1 MIFNLFK
8 SKPTLKELIPKGFVD
23 IHSHILPGI
32 DDGAKNIKE
41 SKELISEMKKLGFS
55 KIIGTP
61 HTYPGLYNNTTAS
74 IKKAFDSVKK
84 NSIENIEIG
93 LSSEYVVDSYILEKA
108 EKNDILTLKDNF
120 ILIETSFL
128 GMPKNFDEIIFNLR
142 MMDYIPVLAH
152 PERYRFLHKNLKTLY
167 KLKSMGCYFQL
178 NLLSLVGYY
187 GDDILKISDKLL
199 EKNII
204 DFVGSD
210 IHSKRHVIAFDK
222 NISSNNIKLIENI
235 IENNIKIF
243 GW

>member
-1 MIFNLFK
+1 MVFNLFK
-8 SKPTLKELIPKGFVD
+8 SKPTLKELIPNGFVD

-41 SKELISEMKKLGFS
+41 SLKLISEMKKIGFS

-74 IKKAFDSVKK
+74 IKKAFDLVKK
-84 NSIENIEIG
+84 NNIENIEIE
-93 LSSEYVVDSYILEKA
+93 LASEYLIDSYILEKA

-128 GMPKNFDEIIFNLR
+128 GMPKNFEDVIFNLR
-142 MMDYIPVLAH
+142 MMDFNPVLAH
-152 PERYRFLHKNLKTLY
+152 PERYRFLHKDFKTLN
-167 KLKSMGCYFQL
+167 KLKRMGCYFQL

-187 GDDILKISDKLL
+187 GDDILKMSDELL
-199 EKNII
+199 KKNII

-210 IHSKRHVIAFDK
+210 IHSKRHIIAFDK
-222 NISSNNIKLIENI
+222 KIRSNNIKLIENI

-243 GW
+243 G